1 MAKLKYQLLG
11 PQSPPRFGDRT
22 LRLPFKVL
30 LGSASVLLLVLYYL
44 RHVSETRP
52 TMETDLNDLRLT
64 STTTLSPST
73 QIPIEIKVTN
83 STLEPNVSKYYVK
96 TSKCRMS
103 APYPFTADVLKIYK
117 PKTYKKCDPSKDLIT
132 VHFEE
137 GLYRL
142 HMNEAN
148 ITCCY
153 KQILRSGERD
163 HADQLYRL
171 LSCSNFHQDFVV
183 PQHVDAI
190 ITECRRLKDK
200 KLLQQD
206 AFGFVQPARHVDNRT
221 TLNNSIVDE
230 SLESR
235 PSVLLWGID
244 SMSRMNFQRTMPL
257 MYKYLRKENWYELQ
271 GYNKMGDNTFPN
283 LMAVLTGFNSTRS
296 VSVCQPKQVGG
307 LDACPMLWKKY
318 KKKGYITAYAEDWSR
333 YSTFNFLFKGFQNP
347 PTDYYARPLM
357 LAVEKELPKVIDMA
371 IPYCVGRRHL
381 AEYIYDSA
389 LQFTEFYK
397 NQSTFGMFWANS
409 FSHNNFALPSSMDA
423 KILEYMHTLQKN
435 GIFEKSIILFFSDHG
450 MRFGPLRSLDSGFLE
465 ERMPIM
471 YIWLPNWFRQ
481 KYPEFVDNLMVNRNR
496 LTSPYD
502 IHATLMHIL
511 ELETS
516 LANLPRP
523 EGCPSCH
530 SIFFEVAESRD
541 CGDAGINEHWC
552 TCLELA
558 EVPQTDPK
566 AKLLADQLVEAT
578 NNYLAANNLT
588 GTCAILKL
596 TKVKSVKARISSRSN
611 QVDSYLVRYETA
623 PAAAL
628 FEATVKWSNTTQRIS
643 ISVPSISRMTAY
655 KEYSQCV
662 EDATLKKFCICM
674 QSAIK

>member
-1 MAKLKYQLLG
+1 MSKMKYQLLG
-11 PQSPPRFGDRT
+11 PQGPPRFGDRT

-30 LGSASVLLLVLYYL
+30 LGSALVLLVFYYV
-44 RHVSETRP
+44 RHVSETGR
-52 TMETDLNDLRLT
+52 TLETELNDPRLA
-64 STTTLSPST
+64 STTTVNPNT
-73 QIPIEIKVTN
+73 QIPIEIEVFN
-83 STLEPNVSKYYVK
+83 STLEPNTSNYYVK

-103 APYPFTADVLKIYK
+103 APNPFTADVLKIYK
-117 PKTYKKCDPSKDLIT
+117 PKAYKKCDPSKDLIT

-142 HMNEAN
+142 HMNEVN

-153 KQILRSGERD
+153 KQILRSGDRAQ
-163 HADQLYRL
+163 ADQMYRL
-171 LSCSNFHQDFVV
+171 LPCSNFHQDFVV
-183 PQHVDAI
+183 PQRVDAM

-206 AFGFVQPARHVDNRT
+206 AFGFVQPASHVDNRT
-221 TLNNSIVDE
+221 TLNNSNIDQ
-230 SLESR
+230 SPESR

-257 MYKYLRKENWYELQ
+257 MYSYLREENWYELQ

-318 KKKGYITAYAEDWSR
+318 KEKGYITAYAEDWNR
-333 YSTFNFLFKGFQNP
+333 FSTFNYLFKGFQNP
-347 PTDYYARPLM
+347 PTDYYARPLI
-357 LAVEKELPKVIDMA
+357 LAVEKELQKVNDMA

-397 NQSTFGMFWANS
+397 NQSTFGMFWTNS

-423 KILEYMHTLQKN
+423 KILEYMHTLQKS
-435 GIFEKSIILFFSDHG
+435 GTFERSIILFFSDHG
-450 MRFGPLRSLDSGFLE
+450 MRFGALRSLESGFLE

-481 KYPEFVDNLMVNRNR
+481 KYPELVDNLMLNRNR

-511 ELETS
+511 ELEAP
-516 LANLPRP
+516 LAKLPRP
-523 EGCPSCH
+523 EGCPGCH
-530 SIFFEVAESRD
+530 SIFFEVAASRD
-541 CGDAGINEHWC
+541 CTDAGIDAPWC
-552 TCLELA
+552 TCLQLE
-558 EVPQTDPK
+558 EVPQTDPRS
-566 AKLLADQLVEAT
+566 KLLADQLVEAT
-578 NNYLAANNLT
+578 NNYLAAKNLT
-588 GTCAILKL
+588 GMCEILKL
-596 TKVKSVKARISSRSN
+596 TKIKSVKARISSRSN
-611 QVDSYLVRYETA
+611 QTDSYLVRYETA
-623 PAAAL
+623 PAEAL
-628 FEATVKWSNTTQRIS
+628 FEATVKWSNATQRIS

-655 KEYSQCV
+655 REYSQCV
-662 EDATLKKFCICM
+662 GDATLKKFCICM